1 MGRRR
6 LSEDERALWRDV
18 TRSAAPLRKS
28 APKES
33 EERGPDAGEPAE
45 RRGAAAPP
53 PALKAREGGA
63 AAGRPAP
70 TPPPLASLGRRL
82 KKKVA
87 RGAHAIDGRLDLHG
101 LTQAQARDALLRF
114 VRTAQAR
121 GDKLVLV
128 ITGKGGVGAEDLYAE
143 RGVLRRQVPHWLRLA
158 EFRKLIVGFE
168 TAGPAHGGEGALY
181 VRLRKAHRNPLA
193 C

>member
-18 TRSAAPLRKS
+18 TRSIAPLRKS
-28 APKES
+28 ARKEL
-33 EERGPDAGEPAE
+33 EERGPKTGEPSE
-45 RRGAAAPP
+45 RQGAAASPA
-53 PALKAREGGA
+53 ALKGRDGNA
-63 AAGRPAP
+63 APVRHAP
-70 TPPPLASLGRRL
+70 TPPPLASLERRL

-87 RGAHAIDGRLDLHG
+87 RGAHPIDSRLDLHG
-101 LTQAQARDALLRF
+101 MTQAQARDALLRF

-128 ITGKGGVGAEDLYAE
+128 ITGKGGMDTQDLHAE

-158 EFRKLIVGFE
+158 EFRKLVIGFE

-181 VRLRKAHRNPLA
+181 VRLRKLPRNG
-193 C
+193 